1 MYGNKSQVSI
11 FKMIKKRIGKLLLQR
26 FPSNRIRILGLKLC
40 SFSVGKD
47 VYVGYDTIVAS
58 PVSDDSCDLFIGDR
72 VAIAPRVTFVL
83 SSDANYS
90 KLNKIYPP
98 IRGAITLKD
107 DCWIGT
113 GSIILP
119 DVTVG
124 ECSIIGAGS
133 VVTKDIPS
141 YSIAVGSP
149 AKVIKNICKEKVCE

>member
-1 MYGNKSQVSI
+1 MYGNKRQVSI

-26 FPSNRIRILGLKLC
+26 FPSNRIRLFGMKLC
-40 SFSVGKD
+40 SFSVGKN

-58 PVSDDSCDLFIGDR
+58 PVSDNSCNLIIGDR

-90 KLNKIYPP
+90 KLNKIYTP
-98 IRGAITLKD
+98 IRGVITLKD

-119 DVTVG
+119 GVTVG
-124 ECSIIGAGS
+124 ECSIVGAGS
-133 VVTKDIPS
+133 VVTKDIPP

-149 AKVIKNICKEKVCE
+149 AKVIKTVSKEKICE